1 MAQEPFG
8 TSWRALAPRAVF
20 TATLPATDDRTQFI
34 ACTMYP
40 ALKDKGR
47 YHAKLAVDEV
57 EKHAGECIGKPLV
70 DYHDNADGKE
80 VGTIIAAGVDSQ
92 KRIWIRGAVNYSLS
106 GNTVLRRMRDGHYKA
121 VSWRM
126 FTAPYRD
133 PVDDRMA
140 VEKHLLNLAI
150 VSKPEYQDAQIY
162 FIADD
167 PAPVKEIL
175 SKFAPTATTSENSL
189 ETQMKKQKQPTTETR
204 PLVIYNSDQT
214 PMSTS
219 VAQPT
224 PTPTPAT
231 AVVATE
237 TPSVAKIVTPEAT
250 VPKVD
255 TLPPTKAEIPPPA
268 KAEVTLPAKA
278 ELPLS
283 TLMKVDAA
291 PPPPI
296 AVQQNTAPVPAS
308 MQGFGAPTINYHF
321 GTPFGSQNQF
331 SVPSNVAP
339 PPPTPTPTPM
349 ATTTQQQPPPV
360 VQETTPAPPTT
371 TASGKRKADDAG
383 LDDPNAKR
391 ASSTTAQESANAAA
405 AAISLSEDQ
414 FNRLF
419 NGLAAKLAPPQP
431 ATPVPTTS
439 VVPVVAAAATK
450 AAEPTPTA
458 VASKHARITNFNPMH
473 DAIKQINQMQEAV
486 LAEERKYENV
496 RDLLQDNGQR
506 LKMEKQL
513 SDMRDKVAKYCA
525 VLVEAFE
532 KHDNDFRGH
541 FKVPKNAIRDGEL
554 ARMKGQLAKKVPLN
568 ERDLNYIGQ
577 SLEFISESSG
587 GHERLLEERER
598 ELREQFE
605 RERVSAPPQEDPTL
619 AALRQVLALDPHNGN
634 QGAGPSRF
642 DSSSSMPPP
651 QPRAQA
657 MSNAE
662 RFQRETGVPWKL
674 IDNDVQLNHRPAPP
688 SASVSS
694 MVNPDTGARLYPI
707 RHLPNSLWATGMASD
722 PGFKQCIDEAT
733 LDAKKGVEDLLTVN
747 DFSYQGRLEIE
758 RVMGVNNA
766 TNQIY

>member
-1 MAQEPFG
+1 
-8 TSWRALAPRAVF
+8 
-20 TATLPATDDRTQFI
+20 
-34 ACTMYP
+34 
-40 ALKDKGR
+40 
-47 YHAKLAVDEV
+47 
-57 EKHAGECIGKPLV
+57 
-70 DYHDNADGKE
+70 
-80 VGTIIAAGVDSQ
+80 
-92 KRIWIRGAVNYSLS
+92 
-106 GNTVLRRMRDGHYKA
+106 
-121 VSWRM
+121 
-126 FTAPYRD
+126 
-133 PVDDRMA
+133 
-140 VEKHLLNLAI
+140 
-150 VSKPEYQDAQIY
+150 
-162 FIADD
+162 
-167 PAPVKEIL
+167 
-175 SKFAPTATTSENSL
+175 
-189 ETQMKKQKQPTTETR
+189 
-204 PLVIYNSDQT
+204 
-214 PMSTS
+214 
-219 VAQPT
+219 
-224 PTPTPAT
+224 
-231 AVVATE
+231 
-237 TPSVAKIVTPEAT
+237 
-250 VPKVD
+250 
-255 TLPPTKAEIPPPA
+255 
-268 KAEVTLPAKA
+268 
-278 ELPLS
+278 
-283 TLMKVDAA
+283 
-291 PPPPI
+291 
-296 AVQQNTAPVPAS
+296 
-308 MQGFGAPTINYHF
+308 
-321 GTPFGSQNQF
+321 
-331 SVPSNVAP
+331 
-339 PPPTPTPTPM
+339 M

-383 LDDPNAKR
+383 LDDPTAKR

-419 NGLAAKLAPPQP
+419 NGLAAKLAPPQT

-450 AAEPTPTA
+450 ATEPTP
-458 VASKHARITNFNPMH
+458 VASKPARITNFNPMH

-642 DSSSSMPPP
+642 DSSSLMPPP

-674 IDNDVQLNHRPAPP
+674 IDNDVQLSHRPAPP
-688 SASVSS
+688 SSS
-694 MVNPDTGARLYPI
+694 RKRAADSRGEIPRGARILYPR
-707 RHLPNSLWATGMASD
+707 RHA
-722 PGFKQCIDEAT
+722 
-733 LDAKKGVEDLLTVN
+733 
-747 DFSYQGRLEIE
+747 QGRRESS
-758 RVMGVNNA
+758 
-766 TNQIY
+766 